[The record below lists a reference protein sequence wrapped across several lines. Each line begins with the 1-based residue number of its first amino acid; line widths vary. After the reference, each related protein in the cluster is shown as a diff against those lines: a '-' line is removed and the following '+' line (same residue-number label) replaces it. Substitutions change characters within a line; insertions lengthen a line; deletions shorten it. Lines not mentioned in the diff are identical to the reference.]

1 MERLF
6 FRESIK
12 QDYKDYRNTE
22 DGVMLD
28 MQKLV
33 VGVTGIGRGAGA
45 TFTAMGLAFRLGEM
59 TSGVTFLEGCRH
71 DRDSVSVYS
80 LLAVD
85 REFRRAAKRSGL
97 TLYKK
102 VNWHVHNPY
111 KTEEESRETADY
123 RHHHG
128 KVIIVDNPLSLEDTD
143 ITVAVADPFPP
154 RILAGLET
162 FKKLK
167 EADLPVP
174 SCQGKVLWFINKSDG
189 STARRRTEEFLKLKF
204 DFEQPLIPGEVFYK
218 AAYSCSQPYFICKTE
233 GINALALKIMDSI

>member
-12 QDYKDYRNTE
+12 QSYGKTE
-22 DGVMLD
+22 EGVMVD

-59 TSGVTFLEGCRH
+59 TSGVTYLEGQGHGSGC
-71 DRDSVSVYS
+71 VSPYG

-85 REFRRAAKRSGL
+85 REFRRAAERDRRL
-97 TLYKK
+97 TIYKK
-102 VNWHVHNPY
+102 VNWQFQRCHDAVPDGGG
-111 KTEEESRETADY
+111 TPDY
-123 RHHHG
+123 RLPHG
-128 KVIIVDNPLSLEDTD
+128 KVIIVDNPISFEEID
-143 ITVAVADPFPP
+143 IAVAVVDPFPP

-162 FKKLK
+162 FKELK
-167 EADLPVP
+167 ETDLPGAAG
-174 SCQGKVLWFINKSDG
+174 QNKVLWLINKSDG
-189 STARRRTEEFLKLKF
+189 STARRRTEKFLKLKF
-204 DFEQPLIPGEVFYK
+204 DFEQPLLSSDIFYK

-233 GINALALKIMDSI
+233 GIDGLALKILESI